1 MRIVR
6 REAVWIHTHF
16 LTDCVYLPA
25 HHAREIREKM
35 SRVLEEQRIVF
46 GVHFDSRGD
55 EEGLRIVL
63 ECIPRPE
70 TMERIESALA
80 DIIGPIPARLRRTRV
95 QIEPPARRL
104 AAQWR

>member
-1 MRIVR
+1 VKIVR
-6 REAVWIHTHF
+6 REVVWIHTHF
-16 LTDCVYLPA
+16 LTDCVYLAA

-46 GVHFDSRGD
+46 GVHFDSHRD

-63 ECIPRPE
+63 QCIPRPE

-80 DIIGPIPARLRRTRV
+80 DIVGPMPARPRRTHV
-95 QIEPPARRL
+95 KVEPPARRL
-104 AAQWR
+104 VAQRR